1 MISAFFGVILHWIG
15 GLAAGSFYVPFKK
28 VRNWSWETYWL

>member
-1 MISAFFGVILHWIG
+1 MITALYGVLFHWIG

-28 VRNWSWETYWL
+28 VRNW